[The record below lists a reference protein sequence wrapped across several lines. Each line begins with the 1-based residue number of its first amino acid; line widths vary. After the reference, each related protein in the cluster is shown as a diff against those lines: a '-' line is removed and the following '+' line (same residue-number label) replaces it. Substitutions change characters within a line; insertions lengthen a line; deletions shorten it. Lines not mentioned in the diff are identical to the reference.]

1 MITWRRFNRAE
12 PADRP
17 RRLPMKRRVVITA
30 CSAITPIGY
39 GKTAIVESLQQGRSG
54 VKPLRD
60 DGLLTGHIHS
70 RVFGTVDYPIAYE
83 FSRTHRKTMG
93 PVAFYACQVAK
104 DTLAASGLTLEF
116 ITSGRLG
123 VAFGSTHGSPTI
135 QREIYKTFFN
145 NLDEKFSSIGAV
157 DYLRSMVHTT
167 AVNITRMFGI
177 TGRVIASSTACT
189 TSSQAIG
196 FGYEMVK
203 YGMQDAMLCG
213 GADEY
218 DTTTVA
224 VFDNL
229 LACSVAYNDS
239 PECTP
244 RPFDKKRDGLV
255 VGEGGGA
262 VLLEE
267 YEAARKRGAPILAEV
282 IGFACNNNGGDL
294 ILPNLHG
301 ITTTLRLALQDA
313 AVSPADVDYICAH
326 ATATK
331 MGDIIESQ
339 AIEAVYGRGPLVTAL
354 KSYTGHTM
362 GTCGVIEL
370 IMTLYMMAEGFLAP
384 TLNLEEVDPRCG
396 MLRHTPGVI
405 AARTRI
411 AAVQNFAFGG
421 VNTCLLV
428 KNGDEAV

>member
-1 MITWRRFNRAE
+1 
-12 PADRP
+12 
-17 RRLPMKRRVVITA
+17 MKRRVVITA

-39 GKTAIVESLQQGRSG
+39 GRQAITASLRQGQSG

-60 DGLLTGHIHS
+60 DGLLTSHIHS
-70 RVFGTVDYPIAYE
+70 RVFGTVAYPIPYD
-83 FSRTHRKTMG
+83 FTRSQRKTMG
-93 PVAFYACQVAK
+93 PVAYYACQVAG
-104 DTLAASGLTLEF
+104 DVLAASGLDREF

-123 VAFGSTHGSPTI
+123 VSFGSTHGSPTV
-135 QREIYKTFFN
+135 QRDIYKTFFK
-145 NLDEKFSSIGAV
+145 NLDSEFSTIGAV

-189 TSSQAIG
+189 TSSQAVG

-229 LACSVAYNDS
+229 LACSVAYNNT
-239 PECTP
+239 PELTP
-244 RPFDKKRDGLV
+244 RPFDRNRDGLV

-262 VLLEE
+262 ILLEE
-267 YEAARKRGAPILAEV
+267 FEAARKRGAPILAEV

-294 ILPNLHG
+294 ILPNLQG
-301 ITTTLRLALQDA
+301 ITTTLRLALADA
-313 AVSPADVDYICAH
+313 AISPQQVDYVSAH

-339 AIEAVYGRGPLVTAL
+339 AIEAVYGKGPYVTGL

-362 GTCGVIEL
+362 GACGVIEL
-370 IMTLYMMAEGFLAP
+370 VMALYMMEAGFLAP
-384 TLNLEEVDPRCG
+384 TLNLDEIDSRCAG
-396 MLRHTPGVI
+396 VRHTPGLI
-405 AARTRI
+405 DTKTSI

-421 VNTCLLV
+421 VNTCLLI
-428 KNGDEAV
+428 KNGSDAMA